1 MLSPLNF
8 ECDCHEIV
16 STLVDHKILVGW
28 QRDNGLE
35 KARILWTKAY
45 PGEPCEVEL
54 NNPDFDVPSFESKIH
69 YDIAQ
74 ACSRQRVFYYQV
86 SLPHYGDEKFFKN
99 AVERYISTTSC
110 FNRNTQRIF
119 LFPCYDFDLIWHA
132 HQVQPII
139 YRNDTLRILGKVLN
153 HNDSVNDRRLGS
165 KLTVSHH
172 QTREK
177 WSLSGEKFEL
187 NGAMFRGEPPRQLH
201 FVSVDYSSLAS
212 NQYTVQLVS
221 LEVQGL
227 PESKSYTI
235 QMDVANG
242 ERVINKS
249 AKGPAADVRV
259 SSKFTLSTSKSRAL
273 KVGSISINNLNC
285 NQLMIISESCFHFP
299 IAF

>member
-1 MLSPLNF
+1 MLSPISY
-8 ECDCHEIV
+8 ERDCHEIV
-16 STLVDHKILVGW
+16 STLVDHKILVGK
-28 QRDNGLE
+28 QRVKGLE

-45 PGEPCEVEL
+45 PGEPFEVEL
-54 NNPDFDVPSFESKIH
+54 NYPVFDVPSFESKIH

-86 SLPHYGDEKFFKN
+86 SLPHYGNEKFLKN
-99 AVERYISTTSC
+99 AVERYKHHLLLKQKHPED
-110 FNRNTQRIF
+110 FF
-119 LFPCYDFDLIWHA
+119 VPCYDFDLIWHA

-153 HNDSVNDRRLGS
+153 HDDSVNDRRPGS

-187 NGAMFRGEPPRQLH
+187 NGAMFRGEPPRELH
-201 FVSVDYSSLAS
+201 FVSVDYSYLAS

-221 LEVQGL
+221 LEVEGL
-227 PESKSYTI
+227 PDSKSYTV
-235 QMDVANG
+235 QMDFANG

-249 AKGPAADVRV
+249 VKGPAADVRV

-273 KVGSISINNLNC
+273 KVGSISINNLNY
-285 NQLMIISESCFHFP
+285 NQLIISSESCFRFP